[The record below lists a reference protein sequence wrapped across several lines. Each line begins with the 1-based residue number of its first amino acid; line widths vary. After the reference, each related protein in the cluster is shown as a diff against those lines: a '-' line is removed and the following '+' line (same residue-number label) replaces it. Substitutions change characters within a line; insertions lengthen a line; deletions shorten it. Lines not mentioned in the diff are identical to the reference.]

1 MAEKFKDPSEGDPK
15 DAEALEQAITEVD
28 AADAEMSAKGIYSD
42 TPEETQ
48 IDQAYVQ
55 RMLNQDDN

>member
-1 MAEKFKDPSEGDPK
+1 MAEKFKDPFEGDPK
-15 DAEALEQAITEVD
+15 DQQALEQATAEVD
-28 AADAEMSAKGIYSD
+28 AADAEMTAKGIHSD

-55 RMLNQDDN
+55 KMLNQDDN